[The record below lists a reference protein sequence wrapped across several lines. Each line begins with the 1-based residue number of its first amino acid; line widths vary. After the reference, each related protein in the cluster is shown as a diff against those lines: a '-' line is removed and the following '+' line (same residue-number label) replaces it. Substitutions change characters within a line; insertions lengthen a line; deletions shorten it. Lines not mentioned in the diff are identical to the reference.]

1 MATNI
6 HDRTMR
12 LLLDIAARDELK
24 TPAKLY
30 QILRLVAKYR
40 SHLIGNTLIRGGGLT
55 VRSGPFAGM
64 TMAARSAEGCHVP
77 KLLGCYEQELHPVLA
92 RCAEAGYEAVVN
104 IGCAEGYYAVGLARL
119 LGGAT
124 VYAHD
129 LDPAAQE
136 ACRALAEVNGVAD
149 RVVVGG
155 GFAAEDF
162 EAYRGRRAL
171 VVCDIEGAERDLL
184 DPSRAPALAGFDILV
199 ELHDLFDR
207 GVSAE
212 VVARFAGSHDIE
224 RFGPGA
230 RDIGAF
236 PELVALEQLDQW
248 LGVWEWRSGPTP
260 WAFMRA
266 RQLTA

>member
-1 MATNI
+1 MVDSGENPGMLSVPPKRNVGRNL
-6 HDRTMR
+6 DRNPSFLVDKWLRLALRSLIRSFNAYQPVRFEGR
-12 LLLDIAARDELK
+12 LLRRGKRDFEH
-24 TPAKLY
+24 
-30 QILRLVAKYR
+30 RW
-40 SHLIGNTLIRGGGLT
+40 TLIRRETEDIG
-55 VRSGPFAGM
+55 
-64 TMAARSAEGCHVP
+64 ARTF
-77 KLLGCYEQELHPVLA
+77 LD
-92 RCAEAGYEAVVN
+92 

-124 VYAHD
+124 IYAHD
-129 LDPAAQE
+129 LDPAAQD

-184 DPSRAPALAGFDILV
+184 DPSRAPSLAGFDILV

-212 VVARFAGSHDIE
+212 VVARFAGSHDVE